1 METKELL
8 KAIMRFNDR
17 ACNCRVISDEMRV
30 VSEYKS
36 ESIIDLKDAERAF
49 SELGFKHI
57 SIRQYTED
65 NSIRYMPGT
74 PAMSVEDILSD
85 ISYRFEV
92 YSSVRKKLCAALSG
106 YTEAEICAF
115 IDVAFALMYEL
126 EIFYVRLDS
135 IFGIT
140 DEQRAMFD
148 EEEIIQYNSIFVPYI
163 MSEIQ
168 SHKKGNIFKDQKA
181 FSDIYEYLF
190 SMFYTDDP
198 LEQIT
203 FGERNVNGET
213 VYGLKLKEKEATLAD
228 FLKELC
234 SGKAVDIL
242 YKKKYGQDKTYLA
255 ESLKCAYYIAAGL
268 EASI

>member
-1 METKELL
+1 MENKELL

-36 ESIIDLKDAERAF
+36 ESIIDLKDADRTF
-49 SELGFKHI
+49 LELGFRHI
-57 SIRQYTED
+57 NIKRYTED
-65 NSIRYMPGT
+65 NNTRYMPGT
-74 PAMSVEDILSD
+74 SVMSVEDILSD
-85 ISYRFEV
+85 ISYRFESF
-92 YSSVRKKLCAALSG
+92 SSVRKKLCSALGG

-148 EEEIIQYNSIFVPYI
+148 GEEIIQYNSIFIPYI
-163 MSEIQ
+163 LSEVQ
-168 SHKKGNIFKDQKA
+168 SHKKGTIFKDQKA

-190 SMFYTDDP
+190 SMFYSDDP
-198 LEQIT
+198 LEQVT
-203 FGERNVNGET
+203 LGERTANGET
-213 VYGLKLKEKEATLAD
+213 VYGLKLKENEATLAD

-234 SGKAVDIL
+234 SEKAVAIL
-242 YKKKYGQDKTYLA
+242 YRKKYGKDKTYLA
-255 ESLKCAYYIAAGL
+255 ESLKCAYYIAVGL